1 MRGVFIICEK
11 RDAAKR
17 LAEAL
22 SDGRSIGEVS
32 RYGHRA
38 FEVLR
43 GNERITICHALGH
56 LYEVGPARGQ
66 RGLGYPI
73 LDFSW
78 RPKSGAE
85 GGRRGSKGL
94 ISAISELC
102 RGAGEFV
109 NACDYDLE
117 GELIGYMILK
127 YACGGAEGKAKRM
140 KFSTLTP
147 WELRRAYDNPLP
159 SLNFELVEAA
169 RCRHEVDW
177 VYGINLSR
185 ALINSVRSASG
196 RYEALS
202 IGRVQGP
209 TLKFVVERELEIA
222 TFIPRPYWSIVS
234 KVEINGAVLNAEY
247 EGGAV
252 SRKDEADGIVGA
264 VSGKRGVVERVEAEV
279 SELHPPT
286 PFSLPDLQAEAYKHF
301 ALTPKR
307 SLAILARLYL
317 NALISYP
324 RTSSQKLPKG
334 IDYAS
339 IIESLSKLREYE
351 APCSRLLAMGEL
363 RPNEGYKDDPAHPA
377 IYPTGNH
384 PTGALDKRS
393 RALFDLIVKRFLAT
407 FGKPALRRLER
418 ATLACGGHKFRV
430 SGVKYLSRGWIE
442 LYSPY
447 ADLGESPLP
456 PIREGQE
463 VLFGEVEAILRF
475 TKPKPRFNPSSL
487 LRAMEDE
494 GIGTKATRADIIDI
508 LFRRGY
514 MSGNRIEATPLGMKV
529 VEMLSKYCPR
539 ILDAKFTK
547 ELEASMEAIARGE
560 AGREEVLA
568 TAIGF
573 LKPILSD
580 LRSKEGEIGE
590 ELSKAIFEARS
601 RLSRLSAPCPRCG
614 SPLSI
619 LRSKRTGKRFIGC
632 SGAWAKGCKFALP
645 LPRRGKLS
653 PLNKVCEDCGF
664 QLIQV
669 RPMGRG
675 PFVICPKCFAEGRG
689 SGP

>member
-1 MRGVFIICEK
+1 MRSVFIICEK

-22 SDGRSIGEVS
+22 SNGGGVKEFS

-38 FEVLR
+38 FEVIR
-43 GNERITICHALGH
+43 GGKRIIICHASGH

-66 RGLGYPI
+66 SELEYPI

-78 RPKSGAE
+78 RPKPEVNGS
-85 GGRRGSKGL
+85 RRRLKGL
-94 ISAISELC
+94 ISAISELSK
-102 RGAGEFV
+102 GADEFV

-117 GELIGYMILK
+117 GELIGYMVLK

-147 WELRRAYDNPLP
+147 WELRKAYDNPLP

-222 TFIPRPYWSIVS
+222 TFVPRPYWSIVS
-234 KVEINGAVLNAEY
+234 KVKINDAILNAEY

-252 SRKDEADGIVGA
+252 SRKEEADGIVGT
-264 VSGKRGVVERVEAEV
+264 VSGRKGVVERVEAKV
-279 SELHPPT
+279 SEIAPPT

-301 ALTPKR
+301 ALEPKQ
-307 SLAILARLYL
+307 SLSILERLYL
-317 NALISYP
+317 DALISYP
-324 RTSSQKLPKG
+324 RTSSQKFPKG
-334 IDYAS
+334 LDYSS

-351 APCSRLLAMGEL
+351 APCSRLLAMKEL
-363 RPNEGYKDDPAHPA
+363 RPNEGDRDDPAHPA

-407 FGKPALRRLER
+407 FGEPALRRVER
-418 ATLACGGHKFRV
+418 AILACGGHKFQL
-430 SGVKYLSRGWIE
+430 SGIKYLSKGWIE

-447 ADLGESPLP
+447 ADLGESSLP
-456 PIREGQE
+456 PLREGQE
-463 VLFGEVEAILRF
+463 VLFAEVEAIPRF

-487 LRAMEDE
+487 LRAMEEE

-529 VEMLSKYCPR
+529 VETLSKYCPK

-547 ELEASMEAIARGE
+547 ELEASMDAITRGE
-560 AGREEVLA
+560 AERKKVLE
-568 TAIGF
+568 TAIEF
-573 LKPILSD
+573 LKPIL
-580 LRSKEGEIGE
+580 LELKSKEGAIGE
-590 ELSKAIFEARS
+590 ELSKAILEARS
-601 RLSRLSAPCPRCG
+601 KLLRLSASCPRCG

-619 LRSKRTGKRFIGC
+619 IRSRRTGKRFIGC
-632 SGAWAKGCKFALP
+632 SGAWTKGCKFALP
-645 LPRRGKLS
+645 LPQRGKISL
-653 PLNKVCEDCGF
+653 LNKVCEDCGF
-664 QLIQV
+664 QLIRV
-669 RPMGRG
+669 RPMGRR
-675 PFVICPKCFAEGRG
+675 PFAACPKCFAEGGRG
-689 SGP
+689 HE